1 MWDILLWLMRARLTT
16 QTQVTSCPNVT
27 SCPVCTLNTGEIYNW
42 ACPCMTYSVCPLL
55 CTGHWPVVNLA
66 RTTGQINWRPT
77 FFVHNLYC
85 KNMLAIY
92 YQNMGLYHF
101 ELCKRNSPTGQ
112 YEWPTDLTSHL
123 YAHSGP
129 LPTGVVYWSAAQL
142 VSQQMVGSPTGQ
154 SANGR
159 ISNWSVDKWPVDNWS
174 VSRWHSCVI
183 SKHTI

>member
-1 MWDILLWLMRARLTT
+1 
-16 QTQVTSCPNVT
+16 
-27 SCPVCTLNTGEIYNW
+27 
-42 ACPCMTYSVCPLL
+42 
-55 CTGHWPVVNLA
+55 
-66 RTTGQINWRPT
+66 
-77 FFVHNLYC
+77 
-85 KNMLAIY
+85 
-92 YQNMGLYHF
+92 MGLYHF

-159 ISNWSVDKWPVDNWS
+159 LSNWSVSKWS
-174 VSRWHSCVI
+174 ALQLVSRQMASRQLVSQQMAFLCY
-183 SKHTI
+183 K